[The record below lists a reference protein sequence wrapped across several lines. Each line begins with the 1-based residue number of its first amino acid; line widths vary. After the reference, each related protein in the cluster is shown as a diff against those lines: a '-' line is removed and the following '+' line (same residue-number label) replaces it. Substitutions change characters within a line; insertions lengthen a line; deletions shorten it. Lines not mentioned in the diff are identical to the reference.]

1 MKHPE
6 FTCSSCGSANLRRS
20 HTRSLLDLPKM
31 ALGIYPFR
39 CLDCR
44 ERFWINIWLFSKG
57 RYAMCPHCLAVDVG
71 PSALPRMRL
80 NITKKIC
87 LALGA
92 RGYRCSLCGH
102 RFVSFKRAERSPKLA
117 EAQQQPP
124 SDHTEAASAVGAGK
138 SF

>member
-20 HTRSLLDLPKM
+20 HRTSMLDLPKM

-57 RYAMCPHCLAVDVG
+57 RYAMCPRCLAVHVK
-71 PSALPRMRL
+71 PSALPRLRL
-80 NITKKIC
+80 NTVKR
-87 LALGA
+87 LLLTLGA
-92 RGYRCSLCGH
+92 RGYRCSLCNH
-102 RFVSFKRAERSPKLA
+102 RFISFKRAERPQSAAGDRPAGPSVSA
-117 EAQQQPP
+117 EMT
-124 SDHTEAASAVGAGK
+124 STVSAGK
-138 SF
+138 

>member
-6 FTCSSCGSANLRRS
+6 FTCSNCGSANLRRS

-57 RYAMCPHCLAVDVG
+57 RYAMCPRCLAVDVG
-71 PSALPRMRL
+71 PSGLARTRL
-80 NITKKIC
+80 NITKKLL

-92 RGYRCSLCGH
+92 RGYRCSLCSY
-102 RFVSFKRAERSPKLA
+102 RFISFKRTDRPPKIT
-117 EAQQQPP
+117 EAREQP
-124 SDHTEAASAVGAGK
+124 SSNHTETASEAGTAK

>member
-20 HTRSLLDLPKM
+20 HTTALLDFAKM

-57 RYAMCPHCLAVDVG
+57 RYAMCPRCLAVDVG
-71 PSALPRMRL
+71 PSGLPRMRL
-80 NITKKIC
+80 SFTKRLL
-87 LALGA
+87 LAVGA
-92 RGYRCSLCGH
+92 RGYRCSLCNH
-102 RFVSFKRAERSPKLA
+102 RFITFKRVERPPNVRDA
-117 EAQQQPP
+117 RQQTLPRG
-124 SDHTEAASAVGAGK
+124 SEVASAVSAGK
-138 SF
+138 